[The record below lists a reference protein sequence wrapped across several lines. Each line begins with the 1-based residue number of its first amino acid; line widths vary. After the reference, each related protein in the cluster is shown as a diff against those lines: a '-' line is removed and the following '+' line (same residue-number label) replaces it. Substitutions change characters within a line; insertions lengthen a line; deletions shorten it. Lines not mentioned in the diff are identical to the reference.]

1 MGGGQYMKDRFCDI
15 INPPKEDDRSGVEIV
30 ESIKEKLRKIGGG

>member
-1 MGGGQYMKDRFCDI
+1 MKDRFCDI
-15 INPPKEDDRSGVEIV
+15 INPPKEDDRSGAEIV